1 MLSWLQNSIKLDPT
15 SFKKQLSK
23 PCPNLDGFLG
33 QHTSIFG
40 GFWVPSWTQ
49 NPKKI
54 DLGPIKKLI
63 KKLTPLGTPKNQF
76 FVNFRLQ
83 DGGPW
88 GGKTFR
94 LEVLFCSWV
103 GLGAKM
109 APRSPQDPPR
119 PLPSLIFMDFG
130 PQLADF
136 LTIFLL
142 FFINF
147 LMFFG

>member
-1 MLSWLQNSIKLDPT
+1 M
-15 SFKKQLSK
+15 
-23 PCPNLDGFLG
+23 DGFLG

-40 GFWVPSWTQ
+40 GFWVPSWTY

-76 FVNFRLQ
+76 WEDFGFQNWSPRGPQKICF
-83 DGGPW
+83 GGIFW
-88 GGKTFR
+88 
-94 LEVLFCSWV
+94 SWA

-130 PQLADF
+130 PQLVDF
-136 LTIFLL
+136 IEYVFYYVLLVCCCFFFEHFFIFLQC
-142 FFINF
+142 F
-147 LMFFG
+147 